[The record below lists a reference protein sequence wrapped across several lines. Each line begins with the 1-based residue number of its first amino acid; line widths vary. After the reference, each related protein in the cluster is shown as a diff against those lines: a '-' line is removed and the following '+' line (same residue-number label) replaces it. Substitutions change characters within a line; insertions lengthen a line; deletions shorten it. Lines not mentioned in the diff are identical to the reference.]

1 MGMKNRLALPRV
13 RCGEAVKIKGWPEG
27 VWAEMEGAGLHADYR
42 DRHTALYIHGQKF
55 KNCAPKKKKKSILLD
70 DNLKNFLRYMPNNF
84 CFSSL

>member
-42 DRHTALYIHGQKF
+42 DRHTALYMG
-55 KNCAPKKKKKSILLD
+55 KNLKTVHQKKKKSILLD